1 MRRPSPAIVLA
12 LIALFVA
19 LDGPAAA
26 QRAAKQ
32 ISGSR
37 LRDNTVTGAKVKNG
51 SLERQD
57 LSARAR
63 NFLRVPGNRSVTE
76 VKLAPNAVTSNT
88 IRARSV
94 GTDDLADGAVESG
107 KVADGTLTA
116 RDVGSFSGQASL
128 DFPAIA
134 PNSCVSRSYD
144 IPGNANVADDVVSVT
159 PPSNWLEN
167 VPVTESLGPR
177 DGTFT
182 VTACNVTGAPTPDP
196 GEVNFRFV
204 VTNL

>member
-1 MRRPSPAIVLA
+1 VVLA

-51 SLERQD
+51 SVQRQD

-63 NFLRVPGNRSVTE
+63 NSLKVPGNRTVTE
-76 VKLAPNAVTSNT
+76 PKLAPNAITSAAVAA
-88 IRARSV
+88 RAI
-94 GTDDLADGAVESG
+94 GTDELADGSVETRQ
-107 KVADGTLTA
+107 VADGTLTA
-116 RDVGSFSGQASL
+116 RDVGSFSGQATL
-128 DFPAIA
+128 DFPSLA
-134 PNSCVSRSYD
+134 PDQCVSLRHEL
-144 IPGNANVADDVVSVT
+144 PAGANVADDVVAVT

-167 VPVTESLGPR
+167 VPVTEVLGPEDR
-177 DGTFT
+177 AFT
-182 VTACNVTGAPTPDP
+182 VTACNVTNAPTPDP
-196 GEVNFRFV
+196 GPVNFRFV
-204 VTNL
+204 IFNL